1 MKDEDLELSE
11 WSPNTCL
18 EFCHSC
24 RNIKGNPPYLAKVY
38 QAESVKL
45 YGAELKERK
54 VLITPVAI
62 TAGYIL
68 LLFIR

>member
-24 RNIKGNPPYLAKVY
+24 RKGNPPYLAKVY